1 MNLAIARDPM
11 SFVMLASLSDAGII
25 NRGSVDRTRNEP
37 PRRGAGASFARA
49 VQWLIELPRRHA
61 VIQEL
66 SVLSDH
72 ELADIG
78 LSRNELNRVFE
89 PHFVAD
95 RRVMASQRG

>member
-1 MNLAIARDPM
+1 MSLSIAKDPM
-11 SFVMLASLSDAGII
+11 SFVMLASLSEAGII
-25 NRGSVDRTRNEP
+25 NRGSIDHTHNEP
-37 PRRGAGASFARA
+37 PRPGLAERIATA
-49 VQWLIELPRRHA
+49 VKWLVELPRRHS

-78 LSRNELNRVFE
+78 LSRGELNRVFE

-95 RRVMASQRG
+95 RRAMASQRG